1 MKRKKR
7 SRLRVLFY
15 SAVIVIAALTVIY
28 LAGPRIQPDTAIRF
42 DPAAIGDDIDAYV
55 AERESRFDDIRENN
69 QKQLVWAY
77 PNSRAKTPI
86 SIVYIHGFSASPAEI
101 RPVPDLVAE
110 RLGANLYYTRLTGH
124 GRTPEAM
131 GEATY
136 NKWINDT
143 AEAVEIGRRIGE
155 HVVIIATSTGGTL
168 ATWLTARQNPLPNV
182 AGLVMISPNYR
193 MQAAGSDLLAGPW
206 AQQILDLTVGE
217 WRSFEPENEDQGENW
232 TTRYPSSV
240 LLPMAELVRDT
251 RKSDIEAIKVPALFL
266 ISENDQVVSP
276 EETRNMAG
284 RWGGD
289 AKIVV
294 IENVESAS
302 QHVLAGDI
310 LSPGTTEET
319 ADIITKWIE
328 GLGL

>member
-15 SAVIVIAALTVIY
+15 SAAIVIAALAIIY
-28 LAGPRIQPDTAIRF
+28 LAGPRIQPDTALRF

-55 AERESRFDDIRENN
+55 AERESRFNDIRENN
-69 QKQLVWAY
+69 NKQLVWAY
-77 PNSRAKTPI
+77 PNSKAKTPI

-110 RLGANLYYTRLTGH
+110 RLGANLFYTRLAGH

-155 HVVIIATSTGGTL
+155 HVVVMATSTGGTL
-168 ATWLTARQNPLPNV
+168 ATWLTARQNPLPDV

-206 AQQILDLTVGE
+206 ARQILDLTVGE
-217 WRSFEPENEDQGENW
+217 WRSFEPENEGQRENW

-251 RKSDIEAIKVPALFL
+251 RKSDIEAITVPALFL

-276 EETRNMAG
+276 EETRKMAE

-294 IENVESAS
+294 IENVDSAS

-310 LSPGTTEET
+310 VSPGTTQEA

>member
-7 SRLRVLFY
+7 SRLRILFY
-15 SAVIVIAALTVIY
+15 SAVIVIAALAIIY

-55 AERESRFDDIRENN
+55 AERESRFNDIRENN
-69 QKQLVWAY
+69 NKQLVWAY
-77 PNSRAKTPI
+77 PNSKAKTPI

-110 RLGANLYYTRLTGH
+110 KLGANLFYTRLAGH

-155 HVVIIATSTGGTL
+155 QVVIIATSTGGTL

-206 AQQILDLTVGE
+206 ARQILDLTVGE
-217 WRSFEPENEDQGENW
+217 WRSFEPENEGQGENW

-251 RKSDIEAIKVPALFL
+251 RKSDIEAITVPALFL
-266 ISENDQVVSP
+266 ISEYDQVVSP
-276 EETRNMAG
+276 EETRKMAG

-294 IENVESAS
+294 IENVDSAS

-310 LSPGTTEET
+310 LSPGTTQEA